1 MSLTRRND
9 GTVVIRWDDGSVY
22 EGEYKNNTITGKGR
36 LIYADHRIYEGDFL
50 NGEWHGKGIGRFFN
64 EDGSPLGESDGNWV
78 HNQRHGIVTT
88 RWYNSEGEVD
98 VVDIGNWTN
107 DDRHGRFNVGYF
119 DHDTLTSEEEIDYVN
134 GKREG
139 YYKLHTVETG
149 TVIETRVHGNDFEV
163 HCVAH
168 YGPNYQPAYL
178 QNSLYEGDLPNID
191 NTFTR
196 QGQARLTLANGE
208 VQEGSFVAGKREG
221 VFKITYPDG
230 SHKICD
236 FRNDQL
242 VSVIF
247 HKDKYGNEIKSPAAK
262 KETAAFTEEE
272 ENLNDGFLHVSREDN
287 SSYSPVMAGFFEG
300 IIGMHGVKKQLDTMY
315 KRFKIDSM
323 RQLTLGVS
331 SGKQGYYFIIT
342 GNPGTGKTTVA
353 RIIGKMLYQMNIL
366 PKDTFVEVDRSRLV
380 GQYIGQ
386 TAIQTSEII
395 ESARGGTLFIDE
407 AYTLYKKDNEK
418 DFGSEAIDTLLKDME
433 DHRGE
438 YCVILAGYANEMND
452 MIRNANPGLASRF
465 DHKINIEDYSAEEL
479 LDILVSMARGRQ
491 FKIRSDAREV
501 ILSRIR
507 KEKVDDTFDNARFA
521 RRLLDEAIEKQALR
535 LSEEIDNLN
544 VDDLQILVAKDFGSL
559 QQDLSTLDSALSQ
572 LNGLIG
578 LQSVKNTVNSMV
590 QSIKIQN
597 ESKKRGLAIAQNSIP
612 LNLVFTG
619 NPGTGKTT
627 VARLLNQIYFHLGLL
642 KRPDVFVECVR
653 ADLVGRYQGETAIKV
668 KDVVRR
674 ALGGILFIDEAYSLV
689 MDSNDSFGLE
699 AVNTLVSEIENNRDN
714 LAVVLAGYTKEMEE
728 FLDSNPG
735 LRSRL
740 ARIIEFPDYSRDEL
754 AQIFTF
760 DMKKRGY
767 LLAYDP
773 NRLNVLIEKESGKK
787 DFGNARG
794 IRNLCDSVINKHN
807 ERINRMDL
815 SLLSNE
821 AILSITDED
830 LNI

>member
-1 MSLTRRND
+1 MSFIRNPD
-9 GTVVIRWDDGSVY
+9 GTVHITWDDGAY
-22 EGEYKNNTITGKGR
+22 YDGEYRNNNITGKGK
-36 LIYADHRIYEGDFL
+36 LVYADHRIYEGDFL

-64 EDGSPLGESDGNWV
+64 EDGSPLGESEGNWV
-78 HNQRHGIVTT
+78 HNQRQGIMTT
-88 RWYNSEGEVD
+88 RWYNSKGVVDTVD
-98 VVDIGNWTN
+98 VGNWTN

-119 DHDTLTSEEEIDYVN
+119 DHDTLKSEEEIDFVN

-139 YYKLHTVETG
+139 YYKLHIVDTG
-149 TVIETRVHGNDFEV
+149 TVIETRVHGKDFEI

-178 QNSLYEGDLPNID
+178 QNSLYEGDLPSIN

-196 QGQARLTLANGE
+196 QGQAKLTLANGE
-208 VQEGSFVAGKREG
+208 VQEGSWVAGKREG
-221 VFKITYPDG
+221 IFKVSYPDG
-230 SHKICD
+230 SEKICD
-236 FRNDQL
+236 FRNDEL
-242 VSVIF
+242 VSVIL
-247 HKDKYGNEIKSPAAK
+247 HKDRFGNEIKDSTFKSNA
-262 KETAAFTEEE
+262 TVTEEAE
-272 ENLNDGFLHVSREDN
+272 ENINDGYLHITRQDN
-287 SSYSPVMAGFFEG
+287 SGYSPLMADFFRG
-300 IIGMHGVKKQLDTMY
+300 IIGMDPVKKQLDTMY

-323 RQLTLGVS
+323 RQLTLGLS
-331 SGKQGYYFIIT
+331 SGRQGYYFIIT

-366 PKDTFVEVDRSRLV
+366 KSDTFVEVDRSRLV

-386 TAIQTSEII
+386 TAIQTSEVI

-418 DFGSEAIDTLLKDME
+418 DFGKEAIDTLLKDME

-452 MIRNANPGLASRF
+452 MVRNANPGLASRF
-465 DHKINIEDYSAEEL
+465 DHKINIDDYSAEEL
-479 LDILVSMARGRQ
+479 LDILVSMAQGRQ
-491 FKIRSDAREV
+491 LKIKAEARDI

-535 LSEEIDNLN
+535 LSEDIDNLN
-544 VDDLQILVAKDFGSL
+544 VDDLQILIGKDFGDA
-559 QQDLSTLDSALSQ
+559 QTDLSTLDSTMQ
-572 LNGLIG
+572 ELNNLIG
-578 LQSVKNTVNSMV
+578 LQSVKDAVNSMV

-597 ESKKRGLAIAQNSIP
+597 ESKRRGLAIAQNSIP

-627 VARLLNQIYFHLGLL
+627 VARLLSKIYFHLGLL

-668 KDVVRR
+668 KEVVRKS
-674 ALGGILFIDEAYSLV
+674 LGGILFIDEAYSLV
-689 MDSNDSFGLE
+689 LNSNDSFGVE

-714 LAVVLAGYTKEMEE
+714 LAVILAGYTREMEE
-728 FLDSNPG
+728 FLDTNPG

-740 ARIIEFPDYSRDEL
+740 SRIIEFPDYTLEEL
-754 AQIFTF
+754 LQIFRF

-767 LLAYDP
+767 LLRYP
-773 NRLNVLIEKESGKK
+773 EEKLAERMQKEMQKK

-794 IRNLCDSVINKHN
+794 VRNLCDSVINAHN
-807 ERINRMDL
+807 ARINSLDL
-815 SLLSNE
+815 YSLSNDE
-821 AILSITDED
+821 ILSITEED
-830 LNI
+830 L